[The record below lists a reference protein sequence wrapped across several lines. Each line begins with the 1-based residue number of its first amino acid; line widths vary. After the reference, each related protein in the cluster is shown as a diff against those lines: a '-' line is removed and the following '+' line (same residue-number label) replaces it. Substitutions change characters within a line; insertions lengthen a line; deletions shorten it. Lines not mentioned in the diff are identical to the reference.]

1 MLKNTILYVFNNHR
15 FPKWFYSY
23 DSSITRTQR
32 EMTHHLAAYVFQVSY
47 APDQQQQHRDA
58 VVLARHAS
66 PGFTLVSYRRA
77 GNANH
82 TDRALPPLDEPAD
95 SDIAMD
101 VDGPEIVLPPTSG
114 LENTPEYSGV
124 SASMRSR
131 SDNGNSEGD
140 DISATTTIDAI
151 FWQQEIRARESGL
164 VEKGQHLFI
173 LWQFLRCVSLQDVGF
188 SADTLED
195 HLRPH
200 WLRAAAVLK
209 NPSASA
215 IVQLE
220 EVMVSF
226 LTSVFSNAL
235 TVQTAAS
242 SVTDRN
248 ANQLPVRDQ
257 AVIQASTQL
266 LLRAIASP
274 FIQYLLRSAFEMD
287 NDEINTPQ
295 LHERFAALISNLYD
309 AVSELLL
316 PMSPG
321 FGFSGSEGRV
331 SLPELVDEVLSLI
344 YSHRRFGA
352 LRREVSALLMSKQT
366 AGPLSEALNLLFRA
380 FTAQARETLIAAGS
394 HRRGSI
400 QRPVTWPGD
409 ADTVRSPWSRRW
421 LLEPGSIQVDPIIP
435 IISATQDQEPGF
447 EVSVVSLTRWLHEFA
462 CIDIAVRDDAACC
475 SVRSAISLASATRPM
490 ELVLDGRLRVFRVM
504 PSGLSSM
511 VGATGGWAVGDYSA
525 SFLGGTQ
532 SLEVNFFAFA
542 EEKSAV
548 FDRGSGGRMAPGVGS
563 NQDAETNAVSVVR
576 RVSLTF
582 MLEQELVTGELSAA
596 VDPRDLFLFAHGV
609 VAESS
614 YTTRIMP
621 SADDPDLTR
630 KLSEMSTGARAVVW
644 GDLQWKSLFEMQA
657 GYVAVPCTAEGT
669 QRQEAFAG
677 EQDVPD
683 GIMK

>member
-1 MLKNTILYVFNNHR
+1 
-15 FPKWFYSY
+15 
-23 DSSITRTQR
+23 
-32 EMTHHLAAYVFQVSY
+32 MTHHLTAYVFQLACGVS
-47 APDQQQQHRDA
+47 DQQRSA

-66 PGFTLVSYRRA
+66 PGFTLVSYRRS
-77 GNANH
+77 GNGSSPGCDQPALDVPANDNSGLDGDSSERPASGLSDAPENH
-82 TDRALPPLDEPAD
+82 PLF
-95 SDIAMD
+95 
-101 VDGPEIVLPPTSG
+101 TSG
-114 LENTPEYSGV
+114 GGYYDNSKDDSSPDAAEN
-124 SASMRSR
+124 
-131 SDNGNSEGD
+131 
-140 DISATTTIDAI
+140 DAI

-164 VEKGQHLFI
+164 TEKGQHLFI
-173 LWQFLRCVSLQDVGF
+173 LWRFLWCVSLQDVGF
-188 SADTLED
+188 SADTLES
-195 HLRPH
+195 HIRPH
-200 WLRAAAVLK
+200 WLRAAAMLK

-226 LTSVFSNAL
+226 LTNVFNNAL
-235 TVQTAAS
+235 TVQTAAP

-248 ANQLPVRDQ
+248 ADQLPARDQ

-287 NDEINTPQ
+287 NDEINKLQ
-295 LHERFAALISNLYD
+295 LRERFAALISNLYD

-316 PMSPG
+316 LVSPG

-352 LRREVSALLMSKQT
+352 LRLEVSALLMSQQT
-366 AGPLSEALNLLFRA
+366 AGPLSGALNRLFRA

-394 HRRGSI
+394 RQRGAI
-400 QRPVTWPGD
+400 QRPVAWPGD
-409 ADTVRSPWSRRW
+409 ADAVRSPWSRRW

-435 IISATQDQEPGF
+435 IINATQDQETGF
-447 EVSVVSLTRWLHEFA
+447 ELSVVSLTRWLHELA

-542 EEKSAV
+542 EEESAV
-548 FDRGSGGRMAPGVGS
+548 FDRGSGGRLAPGVGS
-563 NQDAETNAVSVVR
+563 NQEAGTNAVAVVR

-609 VAESS
+609 VAEST
-614 YTTRIMP
+614 YKAPIVP
-621 SADDPDLTR
+621 SAGDSDMTR
-630 KLSEMSTGARAVVW
+630 KLSEMSTGTRAIVL
-644 GDLQWKSLFEMQA
+644 GDLQWKALLEMQA
-657 GYVAVPCTAEGT
+657 GYVAVPCTAG
-669 QRQEAFAG
+669 
-677 EQDVPD
+677 
-683 GIMK
+683 